1 MSLVIQPRINDR
13 NVIQQIRQES
23 GGLCEYVDPVTGQRC
38 NQWALGEPHHI
49 KTRGAGGDDIRE
61 NLIHLCGVHHV
72 MFHDG
77 NINRHHL
84 IEVVAKREEK
94 TVEEVYNILKLPLP
108 ENIEPINWQEQEP
121 SMEELIQAYIQLD
134 EHEQEARW
142 AKGQLLDLI
151 LKAGASQK
159 WLSAQIGISPAQ
171 IRELVKVYRT
181 FPEESMRIPSLSWY
195 HHRVAANSNKPHE
208 YLAKAN
214 DEHLSTRELR
224 KLILADEGKEHIN
237 QDEEKSEMKKAKK
250 LFAELEEMLNK
261 GGEPANWLKEQLQV
275 FIFEKGGV

>member
-1 MSLVIQPRINDR
+1 MSLAIQPRINDR

-38 NQWALGEPHHI
+38 NQ
-49 KTRGAGGDDIRE
+49 
-61 NLIHLCGVHHV
+61 
-72 MFHDG
+72 
-77 NINRHHL
+77 
-84 IEVVAKREEK
+84 
-94 TVEEVYNILKLPLP
+94 VEEVYNILKLPLP